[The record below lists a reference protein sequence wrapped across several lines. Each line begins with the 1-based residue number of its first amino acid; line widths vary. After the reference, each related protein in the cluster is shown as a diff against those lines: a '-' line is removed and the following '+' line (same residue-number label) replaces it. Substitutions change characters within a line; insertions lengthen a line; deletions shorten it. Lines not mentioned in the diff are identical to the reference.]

1 MNQVNKN
8 YINGKW
14 QESKGGMTYK
24 SINPADTTDVIGI
37 YQRSSSEDVN
47 LAFDA
52 AESYKN
58 SWASTPATQRGE
70 LLFRVANI
78 LEKRL
83 DQVTGM
89 VTREMGKTLKEA
101 EGEVLRGLQLLRF
114 YGGEGWRMTGTTFP
128 SGKPGRLLFTLR
140 EPLGVVCV
148 LTPWNFPFVIPLW
161 KIAPALVYGN
171 TVVFKPANLTPQCG
185 LELASVIDEAGF
197 PPGVFNFITGSSS
210 ELGDA
215 LVTHPAVNG
224 ISFTGSC
231 STGSKIALKVAG
243 QRPKLQLEM
252 GGQNPLIVMEDAD
265 LDQATDIAIDGSF
278 WSTGQKCTATGRI
291 IVQEKIHGAFVELM
305 VKKTKN
311 LRIGNGMDSE
321 TQVGPMVSEEQ
332 LEMVLDYVKV
342 GKEEGAKL
350 LCGGRR
356 LEGREYEKGYFLE
369 PTIFGEVKPS
379 MRIAQEEVFG
389 PFVCILKARDIQEA
403 IDIANDSRY
412 GLSASICTRD
422 IGNVLMFIREIGVG
436 LVHVN
441 NSTAGAEP
449 HVPFGGMKESTSYFR
464 EMGRTAIEFFTQY
477 KTIYLDE
484 K

>member
-14 QESKGGMTYK
+14 QESRGGTKFK
-24 SINPADTTDVIGI
+24 SINPADTTDEIGT
-37 YQRSSSEDVN
+37 YQRSTVEDVN
-47 LAFDA
+47 LAFSA
-52 AESYKN
+52 AESVRK
-58 SWASTPATQRGE
+58 SWSSIPATQRGE
-70 LLFRVANI
+70 LLFKAANI

-83 DQVTGM
+83 EKVAAM
-89 VTREMGKTLKEA
+89 LTREMGKTFTEA
-101 EGEVLRGLQLLRF
+101 KGEVLRGLQLLQF

-128 SGKPGRLLFTLR
+128 SGKQGRLLLTLR
-140 EPLGVVCV
+140 EPLGVVCI

-161 KIAPALVYGN
+161 KIGPALVYGN

-185 LELASVIDEAGF
+185 LELTRIIDEAGF
-197 PPGVFNFITGSSS
+197 PHGVFNFITGTSS

-231 STGSKIALKVAG
+231 ATGAKIALKASG
-243 QRPKLQLEM
+243 RRPKLQLEM

-265 LDQATDIAIDGSF
+265 LDQATDIAINGSF

-291 IVQEKIHGAFVELM
+291 IVQEKVHKEFAELM

-311 LRIGNGMDSE
+311 LRVGNGMDTE

-332 LEMVLDYVKV
+332 LEMVLDYVEV
-342 GKEEGAKL
+342 GKKEGAKL
-350 LCGGRR
+350 LCGGGR
-356 LEGREYEKGYFLE
+356 LEGKKYDKGYFIE
-369 PTIFGEVKPS
+369 PTIFGEVKPK

-389 PFVCILKARDIQEA
+389 PFVCILKAKDLQEA
-403 IDIANDSRY
+403 LDIANDSRY
-412 GLSASICTRD
+412 GLSGAICTRETK
-422 IGNVLMFIREIGVG
+422 NVLKFVREIGVG

-449 HVPFGGMKESTSYFR
+449 HVPFGGMKDSTSYFR

-477 KTIYLDE
+477 KTVYMDAT
-484 K
+484 

>member
-8 YINGKW
+8 YVNGKW
-14 QESKGGMTYK
+14 QESKGGTRFK
-24 SINPADTTDVIGI
+24 SINPADTTDVIGT
-37 YQRSSSEDVN
+37 YQRSTVEDVN
-47 LAFDA
+47 LAFSA
-52 AESYKN
+52 AESARK

-70 LLFRVANI
+70 LLFKAANI

-83 DQVTGM
+83 DKVAAM
-89 VTREMGKTLKEA
+89 VTREMGKTFKEA
-101 EGEVLRGLQLLRF
+101 KGEVTRGLQLLRF

-128 SGKPGRLLFTLR
+128 SGKQGRLLFTFR
-140 EPLGVVCV
+140 EPLGVVCI

-161 KIAPALVYGN
+161 KIAPTLVYGN

-185 LELASVIDEAGF
+185 LELARIIDEAGF
-197 PPGVFNFITGSSS
+197 PHGVFNFITGTSS

-215 LVTHPAVNG
+215 LVTHPAANG

-231 STGSKIALKVAG
+231 ATGSKIAVKVAG

-265 LDQATDIAIDGSF
+265 LDQSTDIAIGGSF

-291 IVQEKIHGAFVELM
+291 IVHEKVHKELVELM
-305 VKKTKN
+305 VNKTRN
-311 LRIGNGMDSE
+311 LKIGSGMDSE

-332 LEMVLDYVKV
+332 LEMVLDYVAV
-342 GKEEGAKL
+342 GKKEGAKL
-350 LCGGRR
+350 LCGGGQ
-356 LEGREYEKGYFLE
+356 LKGKKYEKGYFIE
-369 PTIFGEVKPS
+369 PTIFGEVKPK

-389 PFVCILKARDIQEA
+389 PFVCILKAKDIREA
-403 IDIANDSRY
+403 LDIANDSRY
-412 GLSASICTRD
+412 GLSAAICTRD
-422 IGNVLMFIREIGVG
+422 TGNVLKFVREIGVG

-449 HVPFGGMKESTSYFR
+449 HVPFGGMKDSTSYFR

-477 KTIYLDE
+477 KTVYMDPT
-484 K
+484 

>member
-14 QESKGGMTYK
+14 QELEGNKTFN
-24 SINPADTTDVIGI
+24 SINPADTTDVIGT
-37 YQRSSSEDVN
+37 YQRSTVDDVN
-47 LAFDA
+47 LAFSA
-52 AESYKN
+52 AQSSRK

-70 LLFRVANI
+70 LLFKAATI

-83 DQVTGM
+83 NEVAGM
-89 VTREMGKTLKEA
+89 VTREMGKTFKEA
-101 EGEVLRGLQLLRF
+101 KGEVLRGVHLLRF
-114 YGGEGWRMTGTTFP
+114 YGGEGWRMTGSTFP
-128 SGKPGRLLFTLR
+128 SSKPTTLLFTMR
-140 EPLGVVCV
+140 EPLGVVCI

-161 KIAPALVYGN
+161 KIAPALAYGN
-171 TVVFKPANLTPQCG
+171 TVVFKPANLTPQCA
-185 LELASVIDEAGF
+185 LELARIIDEAGF
-197 PPGVFNFITGSSS
+197 PPGVFNFITGTSS

-231 STGSKIALKVAG
+231 STGSKIALKAAR

-252 GGQNPLIVMEDAD
+252 GGQNPLIIMDDAD
-265 LDQATDIAIDGSF
+265 LDEATDIAIDGSF
-278 WSTGQKCTATGRI
+278 WSTGQKCTTTSRI
-291 IVQEKIHGAFVELM
+291 VVHKKINEAFTELL
-305 VKKTKN
+305 VNKTKG
-311 LRIGNGMDSE
+311 LRIGNGMEPE

-332 LEMVLDYVKV
+332 LEMVLNYVEL
-342 GKEEGAKL
+342 GKKEGAKL

-356 LEGREYEKGYFLE
+356 LRGRKYDRGYFIE
-369 PTIFGEVKPS
+369 PTIFSEVKPK

-389 PFVCILKARDIQEA
+389 PFVSILKAEDLQEA
-403 IDIANDSRY
+403 LDIANDSRY
-412 GLSASICTRD
+412 GLSASICTKNTR
-422 IGNVLMFIREIGVG
+422 NVLKFIREIGVG

-449 HVPFGGMKESTSYFR
+449 HVPFGGMKDSTSYFR

-477 KTIYLDE
+477 KTVYMDE
-484 K
+484 

>member
-14 QESKGGMTYK
+14 QESKGGATYK

-37 YQRSSSEDVN
+37 YQRSSVEDVN
-47 LAFDA
+47 LAFNA
-52 AESYKN
+52 AESSKN
-58 SWASTPATQRGE
+58 SWAATPATQRGE
-70 LLFRVANI
+70 LLFQAANI
-78 LEKRL
+78 LEKKL
-83 DQVTGM
+83 DQVTGT
-89 VTREMGKTLKEA
+89 VTREMGKPFKEA
-101 EGEVLRGLQLLRF
+101 KGEVLRGLQLLRF

-128 SGKPGRLLFTLR
+128 SGKTGRLLFTLR
-140 EPLGVVCV
+140 EPLGVVCA

-171 TVVFKPANLTPQCG
+171 TIVFKPANLTPQCG
-185 LELASVIDEAGF
+185 LELARVIDEAGF
-197 PPGVFNFITGSSS
+197 PPGIFNFITGSSS

-215 LVTHPAVNG
+215 LVTHPRVNG

-243 QRPKLQLEM
+243 QRTKLQLEM

-291 IVQEKIHGAFVELM
+291 IVQEKIHEAFVELM

-311 LRIGNGMDSE
+311 LKIGNGMDSE
-321 TQVGPMVSEEQ
+321 TQVGPVVSEEQ
-332 LEMVLDYVKV
+332 LEMVLDYVRV

-356 LEGREYEKGYFLE
+356 LEGKEYEKGYFLE
-369 PTIFGEVKPS
+369 PTIFGEVKPN

-403 IDIANDSRY
+403 LDIANDSRY
-412 GLSASICTRD
+412 GLSAAICTRD
-422 IGNVLMFIREIGVG
+422 VGNVLKFIREIGVG

-449 HVPFGGMKESTSYFR
+449 HVPFGGMKGSTSYFR